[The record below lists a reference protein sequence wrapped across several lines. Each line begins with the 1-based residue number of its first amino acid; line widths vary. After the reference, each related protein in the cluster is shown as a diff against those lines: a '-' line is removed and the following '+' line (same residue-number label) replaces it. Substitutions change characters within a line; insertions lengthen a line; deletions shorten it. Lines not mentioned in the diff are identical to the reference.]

1 MVDGIK
7 RVNRIDLFLD
17 DMSVE
22 IFGVG
27 RIVDLVV
34 VLFEFVW
41 EIIEEVLIVVVEL
54 SEFLVELFVGIV
66 V

>member
-7 RVNRIDLFLD
+7 RVNGIDLFLV

-22 IFGVG
+22 IFDVG